1 MNQREMEKEIWRSL
15 LTMAENF
22 YDFDRSKYEQL
33 KHGLNWEKAR
43 YDEGIPRRSQ
53 AVTPT
58 QRRFDRALNRV
69 VEIIGRKVR

>member
-22 YDFDRSKYEQL
+22 YDFDRSKYEEL

-43 YDEGIPRRSQ
+43 YDEGIPRRWSQ
-53 AVTPT
+53 STPK

-69 VEIIGRKVR
+69 VEIIGIQIF